1 MILTRARMERN
12 FQASTAQIC
21 ALGLRRAAPGE
32 RGASI
37 NGVLF
42 PAPDDLAAFDARE
55 NGYARVE
62 VAREHVELL
71 GWHVLPAA
79 ARVFVYVPYAPA
91 VVRRYGSD
99 PATGLPRCSGAAPP
113 PGLLPSEAPG
123 LGLVGPSVEFPILQS
138 YVDVCVSGCLEHG
151 EEFAREFIRTTFLW
165 SPYWLNERELARRPW
180 LHQRQYV
187 KIDALLREEVPEY
200 FKHRKLESEYAVYLM
215 D

>member
-79 ARVFVYVPYAPA
+79 ARARHAAPGPMLVTSCAPLRTVVSSTPPSTSLSADAPA
-91 VVRRYGSD
+91 MTQPMAAATKGAADAATCNSVGEKGGMDAATGKSVGPKGSTGRGIRRICGAQGEHRTWTLANLWGPREAPDAGTCKSVRRIERIQG
-99 PATGLPRCSGAAPP
+99 PRGQLGA
-113 PGLLPSEAPG
+113 
-123 LGLVGPSVEFPILQS
+123 
-138 YVDVCVSGCLEHG
+138 
-151 EEFAREFIRTTFLW
+151 
-165 SPYWLNERELARRPW
+165 
-180 LHQRQYV
+180 
-187 KIDALLREEVPEY
+187 
-200 FKHRKLESEYAVYLM
+200 
-215 D
+215 

>member
-1 MILTRARMERN
+1 MERN

-99 PATGLPRCSGAAPP
+99 PATGLPRHVRGDLRRAR
-113 PGLLPSEAPG
+113 
-123 LGLVGPSVEFPILQS
+123 
-138 YVDVCVSGCLEHG
+138 VCCGSH
-151 EEFAREFIRTTFLW
+151 
-165 SPYWLNERELARRPW
+165 ARR
-180 LHQRQYV
+180 
-187 KIDALLREEVPEY
+187 
-200 FKHRKLESEYAVYLM
+200 
-215 D
+215 